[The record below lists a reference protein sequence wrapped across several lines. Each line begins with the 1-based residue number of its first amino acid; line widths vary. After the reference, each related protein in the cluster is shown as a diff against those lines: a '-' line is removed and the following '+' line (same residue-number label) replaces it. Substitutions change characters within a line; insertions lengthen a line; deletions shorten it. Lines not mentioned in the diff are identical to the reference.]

1 MLYFMCAYYREYD
14 APHYFWREYYLPF
27 MKNST
32 NFDFSKPMIVI
43 TRYDAGSKKNKYF
56 TNFRHNMFMDVKMKN
71 MPKKM
76 TYNVDSFRSKEEKET
91 FMNIP
96 LVQLKKIHYPN
107 YCGGKD
113 ALLYGFYYEEELK
126 LSRLNSKTYYYCKE
140 MWDILN
146 KTKDTIKLSDVA
158 DKTSIM
164 DKIVDLINDEDNRF
178 TSNVLVR
185 KTHYANVARVNFL
198 GYKKGDTD
206 DSCSLV
212 GLVGWDFYNEDNSF
226 GHNTFEVLE
235 KRITTL
241 KNKFLNSRQYF
252 LYDSKLN
259 KKDEKE
265 EETNE

>member
-91 FMNIP
+91 FMSIP

-107 YCGGKD
+107 YCSGKD
-113 ALLYGFYYEEELK
+113 VLLYGFYYEEELK

-178 TSNVLVR
+178 TSNALVR

>member
-43 TRYDAGSKKNKYF
+43 NRYDAGSIKNKHF
-56 TNFRHNMFMDVKMKN
+56 TNFKHNMFMDVKMKN
-71 MPKKM
+71 VPKKM
-76 TYNVDSFRSKEEKET
+76 TFSADSFRSKEEQEI
-91 FMNIP
+91 FMSIP
-96 LVQLKKIHYPN
+96 FVQLKNINYSS

-113 ALLYGFYYEEELK
+113 GLPYGFYYEKELK

-158 DKTSIM
+158 NKTSMM
-164 DKIVDLINDEDNRF
+164 DRAVKLINDEDSVF
-178 TSNVLVR
+178 TSNALV
-185 KTHYANVARVNFL
+185 KNTLYANVSRVNFL

-206 DSCSLV
+206 DTCSMV
-212 GLVGWDFYNEDNSF
+212 GLVGWDFYNKDNF
-226 GHNTFEVLE
+226 LGHNTWKVLE
-235 KRITTL
+235 QRITTL
-241 KNKFLNSRQYF
+241 RNKFLNSRQYF

-259 KKDEKE
+259 KKDKKE

>member
-14 APHYFWREYYLPF
+14 APHYFWKEYYLPF

-32 NFDFSKPMIVI
+32 NFDFSKPMIVV
-43 TRYDAGSKKNKYF
+43 TRYDAGSKKNKHF
-56 TNFRHNMFMDVKMKN
+56 TNFRHNMFIDVKMKI

-76 TYNVDSFRSKEEKET
+76 TFSEDSFRSKEEQEI
-91 FMNIP
+91 FMSIP
-96 LVQLKKIHYPN
+96 YVYLKRINYPN
-107 YCGGKD
+107 YHGGKNG
-113 ALLYGFYYEEELK
+113 LLYGFYYEEELK

-140 MWDILN
+140 IWDILN
-146 KTKDTIKLSDVA
+146 KTKDTIKLNNIA
-158 DKTSIM
+158 DKTSMM
-164 DKIVDLINDEDNRF
+164 DKMVDLINDEDSVF
-178 TSNVLVR
+178 TSNALVR
-185 KTHYANVARVNFL
+185 NTHYANVARVNFL

-206 DSCSLV
+206 DTCSMV
-212 GLVGWDFYNEDNSF
+212 GLVGWDFWNEDNSF
-226 GHNTFEVLE
+226 EHHTYEVLE

-259 KKDEKE
+259 KKDKKE

>member
-43 TRYDAGSKKNKYF
+43 TRYDTGSKKNKYF

-71 MPKKM
+71 VPKKM
-76 TYNVDSFRSKEEKET
+76 TFSADSFRSKEEQEI
-91 FMNIP
+91 FMSIP
-96 LVQLKKIHYPN
+96 YVQLKKINYPS

-113 ALLYGFYYEEELK
+113 ASLYGFYYEKELK

-140 MWDILN
+140 IWDILN
-146 KTKDTIKLSDVA
+146 KTKDTINLSDVA
-158 DKTSIM
+158 NKTFMM
-164 DKIVDLINDEDNRF
+164 DRMVDLINDEDSVF

-185 KTHYANVARVNFL
+185 NTHYANVARVNFL

-206 DSCSLV
+206 DTCSMV
-212 GLVGWDFYNEDNSF
+212 GLVGWDFWNEDNSF
-226 GHNTFEVLE
+226 GHNTWKVLE

-259 KKDEKE
+259 KKDKKE